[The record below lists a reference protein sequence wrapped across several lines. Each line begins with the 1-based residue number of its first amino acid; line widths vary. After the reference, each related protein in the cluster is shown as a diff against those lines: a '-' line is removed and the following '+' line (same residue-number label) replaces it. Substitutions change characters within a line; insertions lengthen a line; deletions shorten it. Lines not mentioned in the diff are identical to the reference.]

1 MYYAFPTNTSFQS
14 FLHKIKQIPH
24 EYIFLMLTF
33 SGSYASMVTKQR
45 YVQERLHEQIPLL
58 VIDVR
63 QSTQVYHHLEQLF
76 PELFLQQKLPMHLCL
91 KKRYDEQQNTLE
103 IQPIMRNATTLW
115 DRHFA
120 QLRALLE
127 EDVLEKEERVTTS

>member
-1 MYYAFPTNTSFQS
+1 MYYAFPANTSFQS
-14 FLHKIKQIPH
+14 FVHKIKQIPQ
-24 EYIFLMLTF
+24 EYVLLMLTF

-63 QSTQVYHHLEQLF
+63 QSVQVYHHLEQLF
-76 PELFLQQKLPMHLCL
+76 PKLFLMQKLPMHVCI
-91 KKRYDEQQNTLE
+91 KKIYDEQHNMLE
-103 IQPIMRNATTLW
+103 LQPIMRNAAILG
-115 DRHFA
+115 DHHFS

>member
-1 MYYAFPTNTSFQS
+1 MYYAFPPNTSFQS
-14 FLHKIKQIPH
+14 FLHKIKQIPQ

-33 SGSYASMVTKQR
+33 SGSYASMMTKQR
-45 YVQERLHEQIPLL
+45 YVQERLHEEIPLL

-63 QSTQVYHHLEQLF
+63 QSMHVFHHLEQLF
-76 PELFLQQKLPMHLCL
+76 PKLFLKQKLPMHLCI
-91 KKRYDEQQNTLE
+91 KKMYDEHLNTLE
-103 IQPIMRNATTLW
+103 LQPIMRNATTLG

-127 EDVLEKEERVTTS
+127 EDTLEKEERVTTS